1 MKSIGVYFLIFG
13 LVVVGAS
20 AQEEYSFDLSDIE
33 KKPFH
38 FGGYLE
44 FRPAFFGLDKNSSF
58 YALKFF
64 NQDVGSSL
72 TDINFLSLLEA
83 SYEKGIIGA
92 KIRTNTV
99 VKNSFP
105 GWSYQ
110 TSLYEAF
117 FSIKPSLFFQ
127 IDIGKKRLKWGKGY
141 AWNPVAFIDKPKDP
155 NDPELAM
162 EGFTIVSAEYI
173 RSFNGPLKTLTL
185 TPILLPVFNHIN
197 TGFGE
202 LNHLNFGGKIYLLFY
217 DTDIDLMFL
226 SGGSGPARYGIDFS
240 RNIVSNFE
248 IHGEL
253 AYVPNFRE
261 QGLNREGNYREEEY
275 SSLSYLAGLRFLTP
289 FNTTFILEYYRNG
302 GGFSSQDMEDFYGF
316 INDATSSFLST
327 GNEDLIKLAGGPLS
341 ENYRKFSP
349 MRDYM
354 FLRISQKEPF
364 NILYFVPSLT
374 SIFNLNDKSFS
385 VALEL
390 LYAPVSNLELRL
402 KGTTLFGQRWSEF
415 GEKQS
420 DFRIEFRGRYYF

>member
-1 MKSIGVYFLIFG
+1 MRSLYLFLAIFG
-13 LVVVGAS
+13 LLTPVVSG
-20 AQEEYSFDLSDIE
+20 QEEYTFDISKIE
-33 KKPFH
+33 KKPFR
-38 FGGYLE
+38 FGGYFE
-44 FRPAFFGLDKNSSF
+44 FRPLLFGLDNKSSI
-58 YALKFF
+58 YGLKFY
-64 NQDVGSSL
+64 NQDVGGSL
-72 TDINFLSLLEA
+72 TDINFLALLEA
-83 SYEKGIIGA
+83 SYEKGIVGA

-99 VKNSFP
+99 VNNSFS

-110 TSLYEAF
+110 TTLYEAF
-117 FSIKPSLFFQ
+117 VSIKPSVFFQ
-127 IDIGKKRLKWGKGY
+127 INVGKKRLKWGKGY
-141 AWNPVAFIDKPKDP
+141 AWNPVAFIDKPKNP

-162 EGFTIVSAEYI
+162 EGFTIVSADYI
-173 RSFNGPLKTLTL
+173 RSFKGPIKTITL

-197 TGFGE
+197 NGFGE
-202 LNHLNFGGKIYLLFY
+202 LNHLNFGGKIYLLLY
-217 DTDIDLMFL
+217 DTDIDFMFL
-226 SGGSGPARYGIDFS
+226 SGGSGPARYGLDFS

-253 AYVPNFRE
+253 AFVPNFRE
-261 QGLNREGNYREEEY
+261 KGLNREGNYREEEY
-275 SSLSYLAGLRFLTP
+275 SSLSYLTGLRFLTP

-316 INDATSSFLST
+316 SSDAYSSFLLT
-327 GNEDLIKLAGGPLS
+327 GNEDLIKLAGGPLG

-354 FLRISQKEPF
+354 FLRMSQKEPF

-374 SIFNLNDKSFS
+374 SIFNLNDNSFS

-390 LYAPVSNLELRL
+390 LYSPVTNLELRL
-402 KGTTLFGQRWSEF
+402 KGTTLFGQRGSEF